1 MSIDWTWLIVG
12 LALGV
17 LFGAMIK
24 STLGGL
30 KAKATGG

>member
-1 MSIDWTWLIVG
+1 MGIDWTWLLIG

-24 STLGGL
+24 SQLGSL